1 MTQSQ
6 GATNYQLLRRN
17 MISVVVAVSIAP
29 LFLINAV
36 LIYHYHVVYKDVVGE
51 RLAEMAASRAK
62 SVDSYLGDKIKMLGF
77 LAASY
82 SLEELAR
89 PEVLPGCLA
98 RLRERF
104 PGAFEDLGLIDGSGV
119 QVAYAGPYD
128 LALARYDRADWFL
141 AAQAAPE
148 TVSDVFTGLRGVP
161 HFLVTLRLAEAGGT
175 GGTGGTGGG
184 AYILRA
190 TADLAGFAAML
201 GEAHIGSTGAAFIIN
216 SQGRTQIQ
224 TGSGVSGGLFPGAAA
239 RIAARELSPGSAAS
253 FELEGPPDRNYL
265 YAAAPLARAGWT
277 LVLRQDAGD
286 AMAQLYNAR
295 IQSLIILTAGV
306 MGIVLMAL
314 VLSART
320 VDRLADSEG
329 AQQAMRDKIVETGK
343 LASIGELAAGVAHE
357 INNPVAIMIEEAGWI
372 GDLLADGVVGDPK
385 AEAEIRQA
393 AGEIATQGKRCRE
406 ITHKLLSF
414 ARKTE
419 STVVPAD
426 LAKVAAEIAG
436 LARQKAKFAGVD
448 LEVRTEADLPPVA
461 LSISEMQQVLLN
473 LINNAIDAVSASG
486 RENGKVVVGLAR
498 EGEGVVLSVADNG
511 PGIAPE
517 AAGRIF
523 EPFFTTKPAGEGTG
537 LGLSI
542 CRGLVAKMG
551 GELRM
556 ESAPGRG
563 ATFFVS
569 LRAADGRG
577 RKTENPA

>member
-1 MTQSQ
+1 
-6 GATNYQLLRRN
+6 
-17 MISVVVAVSIAP
+17 
-29 LFLINAV
+29 V
-36 LIYHYHVVYKDVVGE
+36 L
-51 RLAEMAASRAK
+51 S
-62 SVDSYLGDKIKMLGF
+62 
-77 LAASY
+77 LAARAVTPEDGSAFPAT
-82 SLEELAR
+82 LDAPDEEELQGR
-89 PEVLPGCLA
+89 
-98 RLRERF
+98 RLRELEERSAHLEAILESLPDSYARISAAGIF
-104 PGAFEDLGLIDGSGV
+104 LEFRRPKGRDFVVPVEELRGRHFRDTLPADAAAAW
-119 QVAYAGPYD
+119 QVAIDEANASGKTTVFEFILPTRQGR
-128 LALARYDRADWFL
+128 LQREARFTSCGNGEVIAVIRSTTQEKR
-141 AAQAAPE
+141 AQA
-148 TVSDVFTGLRGVP
+148 
-161 HFLVTLRLAEAGGT
+161 
-175 GGTGGTGGG
+175 
-184 AYILRA
+184 
-190 TADLAGFAAML
+190 
-201 GEAHIGSTGAAFIIN
+201 
-216 SQGRTQIQ
+216 Q
-224 TGSGVSGGLFPGAAA
+224 
-239 RIAARELSPGSAAS
+239 
-253 FELEGPPDRNYL
+253 
-265 YAAAPLARAGWT
+265 
-277 LVLRQDAGD
+277 LVLA
-286 AMAQLYNAR
+286 
-295 IQSLIILTAGV
+295 
-306 MGIVLMAL
+306 
-314 VLSART
+314 
-320 VDRLADSEG
+320 DRLASLG
-329 AQQAMRDKIVETGK
+329 T
-343 LASIGELAAGVAHE
+343 LAAGVAHE